1 MMSGGVRVCVVSLYL
16 YRKWYYEELGAS
28 GGLDW
33 LEIICS
39 KTMLGEQGREGGRR
53 GCNYNLQRLDWK
65 FLAYLRPSVYTQT

>member
-1 MMSGGVRVCVVSLYL
+1 MCVVSLYL

-39 KTMLGEQGREGGRR
+39 KTMLGEQGGEGGRGGGVIITSR
-53 GCNYNLQRLDWK
+53 D
-65 FLAYLRPSVYTQT
+65 